1 MRQLSLIF
9 LLACTAC
16 NAAGP
21 DVKPVPGVAVA
32 IPRATDRVG
41 QPTPAAGDASAER
54 MLAQIQAELGD
65 AACDGP
71 QQCHSIAVGAK
82 PCGGPDGYL
91 AWSSK
96 RTDEKKLRSL
106 IEQHALARKH
116 ENLRNNM
123 ASTCV
128 FETNPGATC
137 QAARCSLGPRGRG
150 SQPDDGT

>member
-1 MRQLSLIF
+1 MIF
-9 LLACTAC
+9 LLACAAC
-16 NAAGP
+16 SAAGP
-21 DVKPVPGVAVA
+21 DARPTHGTALPPAQAQVGDQAGKSAAAVGPSSAGILAA
-32 IPRATDRVG
+32 IHTEV
-41 QPTPAAGDASAER
+41 
-54 MLAQIQAELGD
+54 GD

-71 QQCHSIAVGAK
+71 AQCHSIAIGAK
-82 PCGGPDGYL
+82 ACGGPDGYL

-106 IEQHALARKH
+106 IEQHAFVRKQ

-137 QAARCSLGPRGRG
+137 QAARCSLRPRGSG
-150 SQPDDGT
+150 SQPDDPT